1 VLVLSYIKPLLILIM
16 SVPPFEFDTITNSKD
31 KSKNEGDNS
40 NLELSQ
46 LYKEGKEY
54 TYLLSVSGTTNEHV
68 VDVSPGFKNI
78 VSAEVVQSHIP
89 FTEYNIEEDR
99 NTIVLDARNP
109 ALGGGTFT
117 IELPVCNYT
126 AETLIDTFN
135 AIVTDTY
142 SSPPNSLTM
151 GSVRLNQEADT
162 GRFFFYCD
170 PPATPAADISIDKAT
185 TALYPLGI
193 SRSEKQYFKSSD
205 LSNDSFQSH
214 YHDGTG
220 YKIRTTSG
228 SITTTNY
235 VQAVFCE
242 NRYDLSS
249 TSDPLTITCE
259 EIDRELKRGYN
270 DKSVIP
276 LAEIFLGITGGMD
289 LNQKIVPDRPI
300 NPPLTLSR
308 FTLRFNRPDRSN
320 DGGNLRLYKFR
331 GVRWYLKLA
340 IKTLEMPSSIEGKS
354 NTVKLEVTD
363 DLKELTKGFGNHGV
377 GVVGG
382 PPAGR
387 RVFQGPK
394 QGVSSMMSTADE
406 GTVVLPSAYNS
417 GVYGRV

>member
-1 VLVLSYIKPLLILIM
+1 M

-99 NTIVLDARNP
+99 NTIDYKVGSNTGKIVLP
-109 ALGGGTFT
+109 IG
-117 IELPVCNYT
+117 NYT
-126 AETLIDTFN
+126 ATSLISAIHKIASRVVTL
-135 AIVTDTY
+135 
-142 SSPPNSLTM
+142 S
-151 GSVRLNQEADT
+151 GSNITSTADRLRLGEEADT
-162 GRFFFYCD
+162 GRFFFYTLD
-170 PPATPAADISIDKAT
+170 SGSATETAYSAGLEFNIEKTS
-185 TALYPLGI
+185 TALYPLGL
-193 SRSEKQYFKSSD
+193 SRSEQQYKSSG
-205 LSNDSFQSH
+205 QK
-214 YHDGTG
+214 Y
-220 YKIRTTSG
+220 IRTTSG
-228 SITTTNY
+228 DLAT
-235 VQAVFCE
+235 VQYGEAVFCE

-276 LAEIFLGITGGMD
+276 LAEIFLGMTGGMS

-417 GVYGRV
+417 GLYGRV

>member
-1 VLVLSYIKPLLILIM
+1 M

-99 NTIVLDARNP
+99 NTIDYKVVNNVSGTLSDTGKIVLP
-109 ALGGGTFT
+109 IG
-117 IELPVCNYT
+117 NYT
-126 AETLIDTFN
+126 ATSLISAIHKIATNPPITYMTGSTIIGNADTL
-135 AIVTDTY
+135 
-142 SSPPNSLTM
+142 
-151 GSVRLNQEADT
+151 RLEEEPDT
-162 GRFFFYCD
+162 GRFFFYTVD
-170 PPATPAADISIDKAT
+170 SVDSITFGTGKEFIIEKT
-185 TALYPLGI
+185 STALYPLGL
-193 SRSEKQYFKSSD
+193 SRSEQQYNSSGSKD
-205 LSNDSFQSH
+205 
-214 YHDGTG
+214 
-220 YKIRTTSG
+220 IRTTSG
-228 SITTTNY
+228 DLATVPY
-235 VQAVFCE
+235 GHAVFCE

-417 GVYGRV
+417 GLYGRV

>member
-1 VLVLSYIKPLLILIM
+1 M
-16 SVPPFEFDTITNSKD
+16 SVPPSNFKTIETSKERV
-31 KSKNEGDNS
+31 KKEGDNS

-46 LYKEGKEY
+46 LYKEGKEF
-54 TYLLSVSGTTNEHV
+54 TYLVSVSGTTNEHV
-68 VDVSPGFKNI
+68 LDVSPGFKNI

-99 NTIVLDARNP
+99 NTIDYKVGSHTGKIVLP
-109 ALGGGTFT
+109 IG
-117 IELPVCNYT
+117 NYT
-126 AETLIDTFN
+126 ATSLIS
-135 AIVTDTY
+135 AIHKIASRLVTP
-142 SSPPNSLTM
+142 S
-151 GSVRLNQEADT
+151 GSNITSTADRLRLGEEADT
-162 GRFFFYCD
+162 GRFFFYTLD
-170 PPATPAADISIDKAT
+170 SGNTNAGSEFNIEKTS
-185 TALYPLGI
+185 TALYPLGL
-193 SRSEKQYFKSSD
+193 SRSEQQYKSSGSKD
-205 LSNDSFQSH
+205 
-214 YHDGTG
+214 
-220 YKIRTTSG
+220 IRTTSG
-228 SITTTNY
+228 DLATTTY
-235 VQAVFCE
+235 GHSVFCE

-363 DLKELTKGFGNHGV
+363 DLKELTKGFGNHSV

-417 GVYGRV
+417 GLYGRV

>member
-1 VLVLSYIKPLLILIM
+1 MLVLSYIKPLLILIM

-99 NTIVLDARNP
+99 NTIDYKVVDVLSVSYT
-109 ALGGGTFT
+109 GK
-117 IELPVCNYT
+117 IVLPIGNYT
-126 AETLIDTFN
+126 ATSLISAIHKIASGAVTPSGSNITSTANTL
-135 AIVTDTY
+135 
-142 SSPPNSLTM
+142 
-151 GSVRLNQEADT
+151 RLDEEPDT
-162 GRFFFYCD
+162 GRFFFYTLD
-170 PPATPAADISIDKAT
+170 SSSATETAYSGGLEFNIEKTS
-185 TALYPLGI
+185 TALYPLGL
-193 SRSEKQYFKSSD
+193 SRSEQQYNSSGSKD
-205 LSNDSFQSH
+205 
-214 YHDGTG
+214 
-220 YKIRTTSG
+220 IRTTSG
-228 SITTTNY
+228 DLATVPY
-235 VQAVFCE
+235 GHAVFCE

-320 DGGNLRLYKFR
+320 DAGNLRLYKFR

-417 GVYGRV
+417 GLYGRV